1 MKKIEVAHIDD
12 LQQAA
17 KDLLEIAG
25 GEKVFVFYGEMGA
38 GKTTFIQHICKE
50 LKSEDAVSSPTY
62 ALVNEYTL
70 PSGDSLFHLDLYRL
84 KNLEEAYDIGIEE
97 YLYGGDYC
105 LVEWPQIIEPLLE
118 ECLKVNIDLQADK
131 SRLITIQSMKFTN
144 QL

>member
-105 LVEWPQIIEPLLE
+105 LIEWPQIIEPLLE

>member
-17 KDLLEIAG
+17 KDLLEIAE

-105 LVEWPQIIEPLLE
+105 LIEWPQIIEPLLE

>member
-1 MKKIEVAHIDD
+1 MKKIEVPHIDD

-105 LVEWPQIIEPLLE
+105 LIEWPQIIEPLLE